1 MKPAFMFIEL
11 RLFAQS
17 KQLLMINCYINLTI
31 MQDAYVNMYN
41 LGVHLREIYNKF
53 LGETYMTE
61 IMKMRTSE
69 HTLSILSAQLVNAG
83 LWPPS
88 EEQIWMED
96 FNWQPI
102 PIGRYR

>member
-1 MKPAFMFIEL
+1 
-11 RLFAQS
+11 
-17 KQLLMINCYINLTI
+17 MIHYYINLTTI
-31 MQDAYVNMYN
+31 QDAYVNMYN
-41 LGVHLREIYNKF
+41 LGVHLREIYNEF
-53 LGETYMTE
+53 LGDTYMPE

-88 EEQIWMED
+88 EEQMWMED

-102 PIGRYR
+102 PTGRYRCNHFSLKVRMISLRFVISI